1 MNDRILSL
9 LGICRRAGKL
19 VIGADPSID
28 SIQKHKARLIIFAS
42 DFSKSS
48 SKPVLTAAHNVDV
61 KTFVISR
68 SKDEVSIAVGKLCGV
83 MAVEDKGFADRL
95 TVLIENELGG
105 ELHDKI

>member
-48 SKPVLTAAHNVDV
+48 SKPVLTAAHNG
-61 KTFVISR
+61 
-68 SKDEVSIAVGKLCGV
+68 IAVGKLCGV
-83 MAVEDKGFADRL
+83 MAVEDKGFADKL